1 MDQLEIIRTL
11 DSLLLEG
18 KPEYKEQTA
27 MAPLQGC
34 SLH

>member
-18 KPEYKEQTA
+18 KPEYKEQA
-27 MAPLQGC
+27 AWF
-34 SLH
+34 S